1 MATFSE
7 RKGTWQAKVV
17 RKGFP
22 TQYKSFDTKAKAQ
35 VWARAV
41 EVAMD
46 NGTWGDPAGSA
57 DVIFGDLLKRYHE
70 SVTPTKRS
78 RSSESYR
85 LAKLRRRKIADYSM
99 RNLTTHV
106 LGEYRDERLKEGAT
120 SATVCRELASIC
132 AVITHA
138 QREWGLKLGNPA
150 KLVKKPRLPPGRNRS
165 LKPHEI
171 ERLLQELHPE
181 AHKRRH
187 PLLHPVV
194 QFALETAMRRG
205 EILNL
210 VWRNVDFGQRTAF
223 LPLTKNGKA
232 RTVPLSSR
240 AVEILGSLPRT
251 DETLVF
257 PISDYALECAF
268 VRACKRAEIENFHF
282 HDLRHMATTELSK
295 KLPNVIELASVT
307 GHSNVQML
315 SRYYHTTA
323 ADLALK
329 IG

>member
-1 MATFSE
+1 MATISE
-7 RKGTWQAKVV
+7 RNGTWQAKVV

-22 TQYKSFDTKAKAQ
+22 TQYKTFDMKAQ
-35 VWARAV
+35 AQAWARAV

-46 NGTWGDPAGSA
+46 DGTWGDPAGSA
-57 DVIFGDLLKRYHE
+57 DVTFGALLKRYHE
-70 SVTPTKRS
+70 SVTPSKRS

-85 LAKLRRRKIADYSM
+85 LAKLRRRKISDYSM

-106 LGEYRDERLKEGAT
+106 LGEYRDARLKEGAT
-120 SATVCRELASIC
+120 AATVCRELASIC

-138 QREWGLKLGNPA
+138 QREWGLKLANPA

-165 LKPHEI
+165 LKPHET
-171 ERLLQELHPE
+171 ERLLEELHPSN
-181 AHKRRH
+181 HKRRH

-205 EILNL
+205 EILDL
-210 VWRNVDFGQRTAF
+210 RWRNVDFEQRTAF

-240 AVEILGSLPRT
+240 AVEILSSLSRT
-251 DETLVF
+251 DDRVF
-257 PISDYALECAF
+257 PISDYAVECAF
-268 VRACKRAEIENFHF
+268 VRACKRAEIDDMHF
-282 HDLRHMATTELSK
+282 HDLRHMATTALSK

-315 SRYYHTTA
+315 KRYYHTSA
-323 ADLALK
+323 AELALK
-329 IG
+329 LG